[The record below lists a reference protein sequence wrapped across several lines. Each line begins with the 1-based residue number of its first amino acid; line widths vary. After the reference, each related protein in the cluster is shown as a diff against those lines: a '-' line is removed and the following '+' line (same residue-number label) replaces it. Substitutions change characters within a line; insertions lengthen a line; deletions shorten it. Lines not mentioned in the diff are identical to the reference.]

1 MSGELWQ
8 MARNGTTLLPGEARK
23 LANAYDKLREER
35 DALRKLLADTQIG
48 RSIETFTAAE
58 HIAALV
64 AMGAERG
71 LASQMYYD
79 ADVLYLPPE
88 MTP

>member
-1 MSGELWQ
+1 MSDTEGFLATWIASLETGQTLTAEDVRRLQ
-8 MARNGTTLLPGEARK
+8 RVFQALTSSDKHHAQARNAQNMT
-23 LANAYDKLREER
+23 
-35 DALRKLLADTQIG
+35 ADD
-48 RSIETFTAAE
+48 

-88 MTP
+88 MTT